1 MRWILSWMSSKGTIN
16 TLQWR
21 QITCIYVYG
30 TFGKWIKKLNKKNVY
45 WCNHFSLQNVFFC
58 NSETT
63 TGGCSI
69 KKAVWET
76 SQNLPKKTPVLESPF
91 NKVVGLKASFPEGIF
106 KNTFF
111 TEHLQKT
118 ASGERTI
125 ICTWRHFTL
134 CHHSRFSA
142 VMIEEKT
149 LLKSFLI

>member
-106 KNTFF
+106 KNTFYTLSPF
-111 TEHLQKT
+111 TFLCSHDRRKNTAKILPYLKT
-118 ASGERTI
+118 TEQHWVVILKPIGM
-125 ICTWRHFTL
+125 L
-134 CHHSRFSA
+134 
-142 VMIEEKT
+142 MKT
-149 LLKSFLI
+149 S